1 MSLDAIYLIVGY
13 LLGGK
18 VWLGTI
24 ISMLTVGP
32 FIQLCLPYG
41 KTFVGILLGN
51 KNDIVNN
58 DIVNNENIKEMEIQ

>member
-1 MSLDAIYLIVGY
+1 M
-13 LLGGK
+13 
-18 VWLGTI
+18 WLGTI

-41 KTFVGILLGN
+41 KTFVEILLGN

-58 DIVNNENIKEMEIQ
+58 ENMKEMEIQ